1 MKKKAKKKSKNN
13 KRIRNWM
20 QESQKK
26 DISTDKSIDDKSS
39 EEKNEDVSIEKKSR
53 KTKTVLLSVGLAVLV
68 IVNVLYFSGIGKRSI
83 RELEHQTSGKISTSE
98 GYYVGETDFGI
109 FDGNGTLNFNGGKTL
124 TGIKA
129 LRKRYF
135 YLGKRRCL
143 CRRMVE

>member
-26 DISTDKSIDDKSS
+26 DISTDKRIDDKSS

-83 RELEHQTSGKISTSE
+83 REI
-98 GYYVGETDFGI
+98 
-109 FDGNGTLNFNGGKTL
+109 
-124 TGIKA
+124 
-129 LRKRYF
+129 
-135 YLGKRRCL
+135 
-143 CRRMVE
+143 